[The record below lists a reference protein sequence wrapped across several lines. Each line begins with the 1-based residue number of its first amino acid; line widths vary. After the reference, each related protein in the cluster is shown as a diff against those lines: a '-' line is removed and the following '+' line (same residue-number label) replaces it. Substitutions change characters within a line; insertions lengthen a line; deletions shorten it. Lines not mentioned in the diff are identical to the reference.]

1 MVFPKL
7 VDEQE
12 GKIGLFWVLD
22 SDNTVLIVAVPQL
35 KGQQFEM
42 IGQ

>member
-1 MVFPKL
+1 MVFLKL
-7 VDEQE
+7 VHEQE
-12 GKIGLFWVLD
+12 RKIGLFWVLD
-22 SDNTVLIVAVPQL
+22 SDNAVLIVAVSQL